1 MSKKV
6 FKTDSL
12 THKRRLSYSPS
23 PSSSNTLNDDL
34 IGRQDLAN
42 LSAMPSLL
50 QLNQTN
56 TTNTTTTS
64 TPSSSSSTTTTT
76 TSSTSSN
83 QSPKK
88 QTNRSSTS
96 KKSKKAAMSSSA
108 SQAMQQQSQQQ
119 QQQANTSFY
128 SNMPLVNCAGCDRP
142 ILDQYLYNVLDRPWH
157 QHCIQ
162 CIDCKLSLNEKC
174 FSRDGKIF
182 CKEDFFRR
190 FGPKCSGCS
199 QGILPTDLVRR
210 AKDRVFHLNCF
221 TCYVCRKAI
230 TTGEQLYVVDEN
242 KFVCKQDYI
251 LNKATG
257 NLEREFSSIIFFY

>member
-1 MSKKV
+1 M
-6 FKTDSL
+6 
-12 THKRRLSYSPS
+12 
-23 PSSSNTLNDDL
+23 
-34 IGRQDLAN
+34 IGRQELQ
-42 LSAMPSLL
+42 MPSLL
-50 QLNQTN
+50 Q
-56 TTNTTTTS
+56 TS
-64 TPSSSSSTTTTT
+64 PH
-76 TSSTSSN
+76 

-88 QTNRSSTS
+88 QTNRSSTTS
-96 KKSKKAAMSSSA
+96 KKSKKAAA
-108 SQAMQQQSQQQ
+108 QAAQQMQQQT
-119 QQQANTSFY
+119 NYYT
-128 SNMPLVNCAGCDRP
+128 NMPLVNCAGCDRP

-157 QHCIQ
+157 QSCIQ
-162 CIDCKLSLNEKC
+162 CIDCKSSLNEKC
-174 FSRDGKIF
+174 FSRDGKLF

-257 NLEREFSSIIFFY
+257 KTTFIIELTSKFRLNKKVISSFQKYKITFN